1 MAPGSRDTSM
11 CFSASWG
18 VPGSAGGG
26 GRRLRRGALVRR
38 VDGDLMERAS
48 VGWQALVS
56 LVENVVAVEVE
67 HIMKQ
72 SEAWR
77 CEAL

>member
-1 MAPGSRDTSM
+1 M
-11 CFSASWG
+11 
-18 VPGSAGGG
+18 
-26 GRRLRRGALVRR
+26 RRGALVRR